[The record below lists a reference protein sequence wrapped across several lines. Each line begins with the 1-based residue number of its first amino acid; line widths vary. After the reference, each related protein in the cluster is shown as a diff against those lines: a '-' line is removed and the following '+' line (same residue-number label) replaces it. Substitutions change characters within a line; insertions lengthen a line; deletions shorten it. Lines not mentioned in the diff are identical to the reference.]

1 MEDAVTPRPVVDEA
15 AMPLAG
21 IQVLDLSRVLAG
33 PYCTMMLGDLGADVI
48 KVESPEGDDTRRWGP
63 PYAGSESAYYLCC
76 NRNKRSIVVDLSA
89 DEGQEIIRQLVDKS
103 HIIVENFRLGA
114 MEKWGLGYNELAK
127 SNPGLVYCSISGYG
141 RTGPDAA
148 LPGYD
153 YIAQGAGGIMSVTG
167 EEDGPP
173 LKVGVAIVDLTTG
186 MFALSSILAALRVS
200 EQTGKGQH
208 IDMSLLDAHLAWLA
222 NVGSNYLVS
231 GEVPVR
237 IGNGHPNIVPY
248 QTFAASDGWVI
259 LAVGN
264 DRQWQQF
271 CEAVGRPD
279 LAGDARFTTNP
290 LRVKNRL
297 ILAPLLEELFLTR
310 TSAEWLELLERA
322 GVPGG
327 PVNKVDQALS
337 APQATARGMV
347 QEISHPQIGTL
358 KLVASPLKLE
368 TTPPTIRRHP
378 PMLGEHTD
386 EVLMEVLK
394 LDDAALATLHAK
406 GVIR

>member
-1 MEDAVTPRPVVDEA
+1 
-15 AMPLAG
+15 MPLAG